1 MVAQYDIVPG
11 DKVGNFQLGD
21 SLWYVLD
28 LLRTHKN
35 EYPKIDLSWDSEKP
49 HKSDIIIHLPSLTL
63 YFPAPLQR
71 LTLISFPLLST
82 STLTLTYETQVL
94 ASPGQP
100 LTRAKV
106 GRILGPTL
114 VNEGKDLVF
123 PGVKFEMN
131 ATSSSGSGRDDVV
144 EKLEVTAKDEG
155 DTLSGQL
162 VSCVIKPTKGI
173 VLHFSGAD
181 PLEIWIG
188 QTTAQDLLLDLGS
201 PLRKFWKEDDRL
213 EKMWGGESEPGGCF
227 WNYFQ
232 HGLDFL
238 ISPDYVVTKILCYS
252 NIPGTPLFQRY
263 AHCPWVLAAPSGDL
277 DQASPLQSFISH
289 LSPKRSQY
297 DDNDIQ
303 SGEEDVKDEESVSG
317 DSGRVAGKTRA
328 EYRSKDVG
336 DPPAMVLDR
345 AVEGGLEGVMGVG
358 ESRLIGFDGLII
370 EEDQT
375 SGGICSVLVWK
386 DE

>member
-1 MVAQYDIVPG
+1 MIAQYDIVPG
-11 DKVGNFQLGD
+11 DRVGIFQLGD

-35 EYPKIDLSWDSEKP
+35 EYPKYDLSWDSENP
-49 HKSDIIIHLPSLTL
+49 HKSAIIIHLPSLTL

-71 LTLISFPLLST
+71 LALISFPSLSA

-123 PGVKFEMN
+123 PGVKFEMS
-131 ATSSSGSGRDDVV
+131 ATSTSGSGRDDAAD
-144 EKLEVTAKDEG
+144 KLEVSAKDVEL
-155 DTLSGQL
+155 TLPGQL
-162 VSCVIKPTKGI
+162 MSCVIEPKKGI
-173 VLHFSGAD
+173 VLHFSGID

-188 QTTAQDLLLDLGS
+188 KTTAQDLLLDLGP

-238 ISPDYVVTKILCYS
+238 VSPDYVVTKILCYS

-263 AHCPWVLAAPSGDL
+263 SHCPWVLSAPSGDL
-277 DQASPLQSFISH
+277 DQTSPLRSFSSQ

-297 DDNDIQ
+297 DDVQ
-303 SGEEDVKDEESVSG
+303 SEEEGVKDEESVSG
-317 DSGRVAGKTRA
+317 DSGRVAGKA
-328 EYRSKDVG
+328 PADYSPKG
-336 DPPAMVLDR
+336 AGKPPAMALDR
-345 AVEGGLEGVMGVG
+345 AVEGGLEGVINVG
-358 ESRLIGFDGLII
+358 ESRLVGFEGLII
-370 EEDQT
+370 EEDQA